1 MDHTRCISTGI
12 ARMHIWLY
20 PRAWPIFRTFSSSLL
35 LHRFPSPHLFSL
47 RCLVAE
53 SLKQGASG
61 TWIYNWYFT
70 GDVSLYEKA
79 APLLDIMGKV
89 RLSSCIYLYMQ
100 CIILYLS
107 PILHLLISSTVE
119 ILPRGGW
126 KWCCY
131 ETSCQHDHGKVL
143 TYPSQSFTKI
153 GYKALQLGLFCFAE
167 KISFHYCFSTSAV
180 WWLLFLKGLFSVR
193 K

>member
-1 MDHTRCISTGI
+1 MTYFQNLFFFPVTASISI
-12 ARMHIWLY
+12 
-20 PRAWPIFRTFSSSLL
+20 SSFVSFEMLSCWK
-35 LHRFPSPHLFSL
+35 P
-47 RCLVAE
+47 E
-53 SLKQGASG
+53 TNQGASG

-70 GDVSLYEKA
+70 GDLSLYEKA

-89 RLSSCIYLYMQ
+89 SLFSYIYLYVQ

-107 PILHLLISSTVE
+107 PILDLLISSTVE

-131 ETSCQHDHGKVL
+131 ETCCQHDHGKVL

-153 GYKALQLGLFCFAE
+153 GYKALQLGLFCFAGN
-167 KISFHYCFSTSAV
+167 ISFHYCFSTSAV
-180 WWLLFLKGLFSVR
+180 WWLRFLKGFFSVR